1 MRDPGYSGAVADET
15 TELGARLRAIRS
27 ERGLSLSAVAEAT
40 GISTS
45 FLSLVETGKN
55 DITFGRLRRLI
66 DFYDVTLRGAST
78 ACRRSRGRARG
89 EHRHLHFS
97 SEGID
102 LFVLVP
108 GVESEPLYSVLAV
121 YEPNAKLAEPAPAI
135 EGMLLIFVLEGTVL
149 LQLAGSPEVA
159 LGAGDSAHF
168 SGVPERTVR
177 TGPDSGAR
185 FIFVATPSP
194 FDAHHR
200 EVGGVIRRRRRRRR
214 SRRA

>member
-1 MRDPGYSGAVADET
+1 VADAT

-27 ERGLSLSAVAEAT
+27 ARGHSLSTVAEAT

-66 DFYDVTLRGAST
+66 DFYDVTLEALLPP
-78 ACRRSRGRARG
+78 ADDPVVVRAG

-108 GVESEPLYSVLAV
+108 GVESEPLYSVLAI
-121 YEPNAKLAEPAPAI
+121 YEPDAQLAESAPEI
-135 EGMLLIFVLEGTVL
+135 EGMILIFVLDGTIL
-149 LQLAGSPEVA
+149 LELAGSPPVA
-159 LGAGDSAHF
+159 LGEGDSAHF
-168 SGVPERTVR
+168 SGMRERRVR

-194 FDAHHR
+194 FGANHR
-200 EVGGVIRRRRRRRR
+200 ELGGAIPATP
-214 SRRA
+214 S